1 MTASNTRKVIKG
13 VSSQALVTIV
23 LGLLEIVSFSIMSR
37 LLTPED
43 FGYYAAIS
51 AIVVIF
57 ASFSET
63 GIGSALIQKKEI
75 DKQYIDCAFSI
86 SLLFGIVISLA
97 LVASSGLLSK
107 TVVDGKIAKPLMF
120 MSVVLLANCLSSINI
135 SILQRNLRF
144 LTVGLVHIIAS
155 ITSTIVAVVMALKGL
170 GFYSIV
176 AKSIVSALLV
186 LIVSYFLAGNKY
198 SFHLDKD
205 NFKSIFGFSGWL
217 MASVVFRNISKQ
229 ADKIVMPRLL
239 SVIALG
245 EYNRP
250 KEFLDQI
257 SVKVNGIFDTAL
269 FPVLSSIQDDKEEL
283 AKSYKRSLYYLNI
296 LATLLAI
303 GIAFNARLI
312 LVIFFGKD
320 WVYLTGLMMILS
332 IAVLFNADGRLADC
346 FLRSLA
352 MTKQQFIFRAVE
364 AVTKII
370 AVFIGSKWG
379 LFGVAT
385 AVVISESLMRLI
397 KVTYVSHKLSI
408 STSSVF
414 FAILQSWRF
423 CIFLVP
429 FCFFLDWL
437 LPDLLGY
444 EIIKLLLMCLAVL
457 CIFLLMP
464 GLVGDMYRSEVYNK
478 LCHKLFGKY

>member
-1 MTASNTRKVIKG
+1 MAVSNTKKVIKG
-13 VSSQALVTIV
+13 VSSQAFVTIV

-37 LLTPED
+37 LLTQED

-86 SLLFGIVISLA
+86 SLLFGLAISLA

-107 TVVDGKIAKPLMF
+107 TVVDEKIAKPLMF

-155 ITSTIVAVVMALKGL
+155 IVSTLVAIVMALKGF

-186 LIVSYFLAGNKY
+186 LVVSYFLAGNKY
-198 SFHLDKD
+198 SFHLDKN

-239 SVIALG
+239 SVTALG

-283 AKSYKRSLYYLNI
+283 AKSYKRYLYYLNI
-296 LATLLAI
+296 IATLLAL
-303 GIAFNARLI
+303 GIAFNARII
-312 LVIFFGKD
+312 LVVFFGND
-320 WVYLTGLMMILS
+320 WVYLTGLMMVLS
-332 IAVLFNADGRLADC
+332 VAVLFNADGRLADC

-352 MTKQQFIFRAVE
+352 MTKQQFIFRVIE
-364 AVTKII
+364 AITKII

-385 AVVISESLMRLI
+385 AVVISESMMRLI
-397 KVTYVSHKLSI
+397 KVTYVSYKLSI
-408 STSSVF
+408 NTSSVF
-414 FAILQSWRF
+414 LTNTISAD
-423 CIFLVP
+423 FLSRRTEKNRVNN
-429 FCFFLDWL
+429 CL
-437 LPDLLGY
+437 L
-444 EIIKLLLMCLAVL
+444 
-457 CIFLLMP
+457 
-464 GLVGDMYRSEVYNK
+464 
-478 LCHKLFGKY
+478 